1 MSIAVFTASIEQIWN
16 NHDIGA
22 IERFIAPN
30 YVGVDPPSPK

>member
-1 MSIAVFTASIEQIWN
+1 MSIAVFTDSIEPIWN

-30 YVGVDPPSPK
+30 